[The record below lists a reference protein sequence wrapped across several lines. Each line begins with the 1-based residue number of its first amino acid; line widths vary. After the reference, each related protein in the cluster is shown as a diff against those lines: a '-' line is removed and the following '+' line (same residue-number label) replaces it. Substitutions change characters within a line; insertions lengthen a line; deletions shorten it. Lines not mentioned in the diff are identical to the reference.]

1 MHQDPQAGGG
11 EEDGQGRH
19 GQVHRWR
26 IQCRVNAVA
35 RCEEFVGRLRAVEFR
50 IRCTERTAN
59 FNSRGQRLSMKRNN
73 RVPPLAYAL
82 AIAVSVVLL
91 PTPGALWLAATTAA
105 TDGIGASTGS
115 FLLGNGMQWFRT
127 RRPWRLR
134 HLRRRNRK
142 SPFAGAGVG
151 SGQFSLY
158 IYIQ

>member
-1 MHQDPQAGGG
+1 
-11 EEDGQGRH
+11 
-19 GQVHRWR
+19 
-26 IQCRVNAVA
+26 
-35 RCEEFVGRLRAVEFR
+35 
-50 IRCTERTAN
+50 
-59 FNSRGQRLSMKRNN
+59 MKRNN

-91 PTPGALWLAATTAA
+91 RTPGALWLAATTAA

-142 SPFAGAGVG
+142 APSRERASAPDN
-151 SGQFSLY
+151 SLSIY
-158 IYIQ
+158 IYSKEGAATATLAY